1 MWIEIVVDLKCCL
14 RNFKGRVFQFK
25 ATAAL
30 KFVERIK
37 SNNGENSAIYLLL
50 AEFEFRVCKLRSEF
64 FLRSIY
70 GPSTKKRPPKLP
82 NRSLPAN

>member
-25 ATAAL
+25 APAAL

-37 SNNGENSAIYLLL
+37 SNNGENSAIHLLL
-50 AEFEFRVCKLRSEF
+50 AEFEVRVF
-64 FLRSIY
+64 FALNLW
-70 GPSTKKRPPKLP
+70 PKLEEKAP
-82 NRSLPAN
+82 KIAESLLAY

>member
-1 MWIEIVVDLKCCL
+1 MLSKKPSKVDSFSSKLQRSLNSLK
-14 RNFKGRVFQFK
+14 
-25 ATAAL
+25 
-30 KFVERIK
+30 ESK
-37 SNNGENSAIYLLL
+37 SNNGENIAIYLLL